1 MSHRAIV
8 LCLCLLPLAVT
19 ALVTRAQ
26 DCDEGGHVSRQ
37 TYLSNV
43 AGAQR
48 YYSVYL
54 PPCYA
59 NTSDAYPLLLLLHG
73 SNADDSQWLRLG
85 LVDALEEKHQLGQA
99 PAMIIVLPFGDAVA
113 NLNQFEADSYDT
125 ILLELIDLVDQRYRT
140 DGRRAI
146 GGISRGGFWAYHLGL
161 RFPDI
166 FTAIGGHS
174 PFFDQG
180 HAGPAHN
187 PLDLATALPPE
198 TGLRLWL
205 DRGSRDYAADGIDS
219 MHLLLQREGI
229 DHEYHVYAGGG
240 HDEASWRRNVEEYL
254 DFYSAAFAEPVHVRA
269 LHLESSPA
277 IELWLPAGSFA
288 ALRAS
293 ITSAELE
300 SMLAGN
306 LNRQLVLSDS
316 AATRLRHLGFAIH
329 SSTRTVSADQLERIL
344 WRDKSSFTLL
354 PFADLN
360 LALRP
365 LLLEGRAVVDQVEN
379 YPLAWEGD
387 VPNYSADL
395 LTRITVSGTTALARG
410 TLPALESMGIDAAT
424 SGIHG
429 YVTASDFFH
438 LTNEASASPS
448 CPLFTDA
455 VIGGANSLCMTV
467 DHLAIFDAL
476 EVDVV
481 DLTGNHINDFGYA
494 AFSEMLDYFESRGIP
509 LVGAGRELE
518 AARQPLLLE
527 HNGNRIAWLAC
538 NAAGPYY
545 ALVNEDET
553 MLGGIR
559 PGAAACDPN
568 WLQDIL
574 PVLAAQ
580 VDLVMMTIQYQE
592 YESYVP
598 TSRQQSD
605 YRRLAE
611 WGADVVIGT
620 AEHKPMTFDFNLT
633 RRGETAFIHYGLG
646 NLFFDQ
652 PYWGNRR
659 FFMDTLY
666 IYDGELL
673 TVEIFPGIIDNLAR
687 PRLLDGDEVFN
698 FLHFMMIQQNGF

>member
-1 MSHRAIV
+1 MSRRALVIW
-8 LCLCLLPLAVT
+8 LCLLSLAFT
-19 ALVTRAQ
+19 ALVARAQ
-26 DCDEGGHVSRQ
+26 DCDEGGQVSRQ

-43 AGAQR
+43 SGAQR
-48 YYSVYL
+48 FFSLYL

-59 NTSDAYPLLLLLHG
+59 NSGDAYPLLLLLHG

-85 LVDALEEKHQLGQA
+85 LVDALEDKHRLGNA
-99 PAMIIVLPFGDAVA
+99 PPMIIVMPFGDAIA
-113 NLNQFEADSYDT
+113 NLNQFEAASYDT
-125 ILLELIDLVDQRYRT
+125 ILLELLDLVDQRYRT

-161 RFPDI
+161 RFPDS
-166 FTAIGGHS
+166 FVAIGGHS
-174 PFFDQG
+174 PFFDEG
-180 HAGPAHN
+180 HAAPAYN

-205 DRGSRDYAADGIDS
+205 DRGSRDFAADGVDR
-219 MHLLLQREGI
+219 MHLLLRRVGI
-229 DHEYHVYAGGG
+229 DHQYHVYTGGG
-240 HDEASWRRNVEEYL
+240 HDEASWRRHVGEYL
-254 DFYSAAFAEPVHVRA
+254 DFYSAAFAAPVHLRTLNPASSSA
-269 LHLESSPA
+269 L
-277 IELWLPAGSFA
+277 ELWLPAGSFA

-293 ITSAELE
+293 ITSAELK
-300 SMLAGN
+300 SMLTGT
-306 LNRQLVLSDS
+306 LNRQLMLSDG
-316 AATRLRHLGFAIH
+316 AAARLRHAGFEIH
-329 SSTRTVSADQLERIL
+329 ASTRTVSADQLERIL

-354 PFADLN
+354 PFAELSLD
-360 LALRP
+360 LRP
-365 LLLEGRAVVDQVEN
+365 LLLDGRAVVDQLDD
-379 YPLAWEGD
+379 YPLAWESD
-387 VPNYSADL
+387 APNFSAGH
-395 LTRITVSGTTALARG
+395 LTRITASGTTALARG
-410 TLPALESMGIDAAT
+410 TLPALESMGIESAT
-424 SGIHG
+424 SGIHS

-438 LTNEASASPS
+438 LTNEASVASS
-448 CPLFTDA
+448 CPLFNDA
-455 VIGGANSLCMTV
+455 VIGGANSLCMTI
-467 DHLAIFDAL
+467 DHLAVFDAL

-494 AFSEMLDYFESRGIP
+494 AFTEMLDYFESRGTP
-509 LVGAGRELE
+509 VVGAGRDLE

-527 HNGNRIAWLAC
+527 HNGNRIAWIAC

-559 PGAAACDPN
+559 PGAAACEPN
-568 WLQDIL
+568 WLQDTL

-580 VDLVMMTIQYQE
+580 VDLVMVTIQYQE
-592 YESYVP
+592 YESYAP
-598 TSRQQSD
+598 RPRQRSD

-611 WGADVVIGT
+611 WGADIVIGT
-620 AEHKPMTFDFNLT
+620 AEHKPMTYEFYPS

-666 IYDGELL
+666 IYKGELL

-687 PRLLDGDEVFN
+687 PRLLDGDEAFN